1 MKSVIL
7 GALVCFGLV
16 GGVFGSENKDDNAPV
31 VCMKTNLG
39 TVEIQL
45 FPSKAPI
52 TVKNFLRYVNDGF
65 YDGTIFHRVIRN
77 FMIQGGGFTTDYQ
90 KKKTFAPIKN
100 EADNGLGNE
109 TGTIAMART
118 SDPNSATSQFFINT
132 KNNSFLNY
140 TAPTRN
146 GWGYTVFGKVIKGMD
161 VVDKIS
167 LIKTGSGGPFS
178 SDVPDTQ
185 VVIEK
190 MYELKK

>member
-7 GALVCFGLV
+7 GVFMLFCLV
-16 GGVFGSENKDDNAPV
+16 GGVFGSENDVNNDPV
-31 VCMKTNLG
+31 VCMKTNAG
-39 TVEIQL
+39 TVELQL
-45 FPSKAPI
+45 FPDKAPI

-77 FMIQGGGFTTDYQ
+77 FMIQGGGYTTDYQ

-100 EADNGLGNE
+100 EADNGLKNE

-118 SDPNSATSQFFINT
+118 ADPNSATSQFFINT
-132 KNNSFLNY
+132 KNNAFLNY

-146 GWGYTVFGKVIKGMD
+146 GWGYAVFGKVIKGMD

-167 LIKTGSGGPFS
+167 EINTGTGGPFS
-178 SDVPDTQ
+178 SDVPKTQ

-190 MYELKK
+190 MYVVKR